1 MNSRQSL
8 GRYGEDRAAIY
19 LQDRGYVII
28 ERNWRS
34 RSGEIDLVARDR
46 DRLVFVEVKTRNGSG
61 YGHPFEAIT
70 KDKVARMRRVVAEWC
85 QLKEV
90 SGVKVRLDAISVL
103 ISGGRISIEHL
114 KQVF

>member
-1 MNSRQSL
+1 MSL
-8 GRYGEDRAAIY
+8 RHNVGRYGEDRAANF

-34 RSGEIDLVARDR
+34 RTGEIDLIAREK

-61 YGHPFEAIT
+61 FGHPFEAIT
-70 KDKVARMRRVVAEWC
+70 PLKVSRMRKLVAEWC
-85 QLKEV
+85 REHEV
-90 SGVKVRLDAISVL
+90 SGVKVRLDAIAVL
-103 ISGGRISIEHL
+103 VNQGKVAIEHL

>member
-1 MNSRQSL
+1 MNLRQNL

-19 LQDRGYVII
+19 LQDRGYEII
-28 ERNWRS
+28 DRNWRS

-61 YGHPFEAIT
+61 YGHPFESIT
-70 KDKVARMRRVVAEWC
+70 KDKVARMRRLVADWC
-85 QLKEV
+85 QAKEV

-103 ISGGRISIEHL
+103 VSGGRVSIEHL